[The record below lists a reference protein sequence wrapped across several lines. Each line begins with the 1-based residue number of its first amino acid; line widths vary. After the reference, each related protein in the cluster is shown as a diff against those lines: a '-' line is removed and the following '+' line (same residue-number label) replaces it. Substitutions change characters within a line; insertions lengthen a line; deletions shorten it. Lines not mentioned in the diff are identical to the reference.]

1 MNKLYIIFFC
11 SFSITIS
18 YSNASDNSGKNLGLI
33 SSNIV
38 KQIQNF
44 GNSQK
49 EINKFKK
56 VIKKKSSCVVLIYT
70 ISDKSK
76 LKNKKKYF
84 YNSAIQPRTEKK
96 GYKYG
101 VTCGVILSQSGIVVT
116 TYDGTV
122 NSDRYIVAID
132 SEKNQNDEL
141 YGEIELNDKTYKA
154 HVIKSL
160 PKLNLVFLQIET
172 NKNEKFDFVDLANN
186 SKLLNKNEE
195 TNYLIYNAIAIGK
208 CKGEHFV
215 KQRQTYNAKNKFD
228 IVANIISTIYY
239 KKIKGV
245 PTLVLYTPT
254 IGDGAIPENH
264 GGAILNSKGKL
275 IGIPIWKD
283 TLSLPFSF
291 AIPSSIIKIGL
302 GIVLP
307 TIVKTENSSPCG
319 LEVKNLNRVQKNL
332 LKNALLD
339 STKLLNDAFLNNL
352 KKSQVS
358 TNFDNIQDFI
368 DNNNFGVAVYAIKEG
383 SLADN
388 ANILVGDILLQ
399 FNDDCILDEETF
411 NNLEAY
417 SINEQQI
424 TLTLLRE
431 GKIIE
436 LNLFK

>member
-33 SSNIV
+33 STKLI
-38 KQIQNF
+38 KQIQNLE
-44 GNSQK
+44 NSPN

-56 VIKKKSSCVVLIYT
+56 IIEKKSSCIVLIYT
-70 ISDKSK
+70 ISDKAK

-84 YNSAIQPRTEKK
+84 YNSAIQPRTKSK
-96 GYKYG
+96 DYKYG
-101 VTCGVILSQSGIVVT
+101 VTCGVILSQDGIVVT

-132 SEKNQNDEL
+132 SEKNQDDEL
-141 YGEIELNDKTYKA
+141 YGEIKLNNNTYKA

-160 PKLNLVFLQIET
+160 PSLNLVFLQIET
-172 NKNEKFDFVDLANN
+172 NKSEKFDFLNLA
-186 SKLLNKNEE
+186 SSSEPFNKNDGSS
-195 TNYLIYNAIAIGK
+195 YLMYSAVAIGK

-228 IVANIISTIYY
+228 IVSNIIGFISFN
-239 KKIKGV
+239 KIKGV

-254 IGDGAIPENH
+254 TGDGSIPENH
-264 GGAILNSKGKL
+264 GGAILDGRGKL
-275 IGIPIWKD
+275 LGIPVWKD
-283 TLSLPFSF
+283 SLNLPFSF
-291 AIPSSIIKIGL
+291 AIPSSTIKLGL
-302 GIVLP
+302 GIILP
-307 TIVKTENSSPCG
+307 TIIKNDNGNSIG
-319 LEVKNLNRVQKNL
+319 LELKHLNTVQKKL
-332 LKNALLD
+332 LKKALRD

-436 LNLFK
+436 LNLLK